1 MNYRGQLL
9 PLLTADFYLSAMP
22 KNGCDFTVQEHRR
35 KFCRVARHHPRI
47 YRRRGTANL
56 DDGML
61 KNAKGLRFRER
72 GVGHL
77 VHADSARSKLVDRK
91 RIRSQTPP
99 PIGARNGI
107 AGALYL

>member
-9 PLLTADFYLSAMP
+9 PLLTADFYLSAMA
-22 KNGCDFTVQEHRR
+22 KNGCDVSVQEHGRR
-35 KFCRVARHHPRI
+35 LCGMARHDPRMEPA
-47 YRRRGTANL
+47 RGTASL
-56 DDGML
+56 DDGMV

-91 RIRSQTPP
+91 RIRS
-99 PIGARNGI
+99 
-107 AGALYL
+107 